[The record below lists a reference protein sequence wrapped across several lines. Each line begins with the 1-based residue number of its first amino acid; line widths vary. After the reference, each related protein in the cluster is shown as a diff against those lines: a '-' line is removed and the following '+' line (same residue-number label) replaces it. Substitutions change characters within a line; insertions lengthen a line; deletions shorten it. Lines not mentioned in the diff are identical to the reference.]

1 MQSTSNP
8 NVMNTAQKI
17 DSTEAG
23 SADNIWLQCMDGE
36 RDERMC
42 SLYTTKTRSL
52 SEAMAAFSYTFFY

>member
-1 MQSTSNP
+1 
-8 NVMNTAQKI
+8 MNTAQKI